1 MKRFPTVQDEPAVL
15 KTPYKSMVELLR
27 ARAAEQPDERAYV
40 FLSGS
45 GGEDASL
52 TFSDLERRAGALA
65 VQLVTRTQCGERAL
79 LMFPPGLDFI
89 VALFGCLMAG
99 IIAVPVMPPRRL
111 GARDS
116 SASIVADCTPRFALT
131 SPTLQTARSD
141 LAERLKATALDF
153 IYVDATKKDEAPA
166 GTTFRRAGPQD
177 LAFLQYTSG
186 STSDPKGV
194 MVSHGNLLANSEMI
208 RLVYGN
214 TPATTYVSWVPLYHD
229 MGLILNVLQ
238 TLYVGSLCVLMAPVS
253 FLQRPLSWLRA
264 ISDYRA
270 EFATAPNFAFDLCV
284 DRFRAD
290 QMAGIDLSCWE
301 VALNGAEPVHAGTME
316 RFIATFAPYGFDP
329 KACSPAYGLAE
340 ATLLASGGQRG
351 RGLVTRGV
359 SRAALQRHRA
369 VAPSSEEHPHLLAGC
384 GKRLVGE
391 RLAIVH
397 PETYVR
403 LRTGEVGEIWI
414 SGPNIAQG
422 YWQDA
427 RATAATFSARI
438 EGGGEERWLRTGDLG
453 FLDDTGELYI
463 TGRIKDVIIIRGINH
478 YPQDLEDTVQASHPA
493 LRRHGG
499 AAFSILNEQGEERL
513 VMVQEVERTQ
523 MRRVSI
529 DEIEG
534 AIREAVATEH
544 ELAIHQIVL
553 IRPGNLPKTTSGK
566 IQRGLA
572 RTLFLGGRLAE
583 LEPALADGRA

>member
-1 MKRFPTVQDEPAVL
+1 
-15 KTPYKSMVELLR
+15 MVELLR

-52 TFSDLERRAGALA
+52 TFSELERRAGTLSA
-65 VQLVTRTQCGERAL
+65 QLLGRADRGERAL

-89 VALFGCLMAG
+89 VAFFGCLIAG
-99 IIAVPVMPPRRL
+99 MIAVPMMPPRRF

-131 SPTLQTARSD
+131 TPTLQAARSD
-141 LAERLKATALDF
+141 LSERLKATALDF
-153 IYVDATKKDEAPA
+153 IYVDATKEAEAPA
-166 GTTFRRAGPQD
+166 GTVFREPGPQD

-238 TLYVGSLCVLMAPVS
+238 TLYVGSPCVLMAPVS

-290 QMAGIDLSCWE
+290 HMAGIDLSSWK
-301 VALNGAEPVHAGTME
+301 VALNGAEPVRTGTME
-316 RFIATFAPYGFDP
+316 RFIATFASYGFDAQ
-329 KACSPAYGLAE
+329 ACSPAYGLAE
-340 ATLLASGGQRG
+340 ATLLASGGRRG
-351 RGLVTRGV
+351 RGLVTCRL
-359 SRAALQRHRA
+359 SREALQRHRA
-369 VAPSSEEHPHLLAGC
+369 VAPSSEEDAHLLAGC
-384 GKRLVGE
+384 GKSLVGE
-391 RLAIVH
+391 LLAIVD
-397 PETYVR
+397 PETRVR
-403 LRTGEVGEIWI
+403 LRAAEVGEIWI

-422 YWQDA
+422 YWKNA

-438 EGGGEERWLRTGDLG
+438 EGEGEERWLRTGDLG

-499 AAFSILNEQGEERL
+499 AAFSIPDEHGEERL
-513 VMVQEVERTQ
+513 VVVQEVERTQ

-529 DEIEG
+529 DDIEG

-544 ELAIHQIVL
+544 ELAVQAIVL
-553 IRPGNLPKTTSGK
+553 IRPSNLPKTTSGK

-572 RTLFLGGRLAE
+572 RALFLEGRLAE
-583 LEPALADGRA
+583 LEPALPDGRA